1 MKKGSIKLNEFQASL
16 VITGVVSFLL
26 IIVGTIFAFLG
37 KPGWLIGIAVG
48 SAVDF
53 FYIWLMHVGAKL
65 ALKESKAG
73 LFLLTYFLRVIVF
86 VGLFAL
92 LVILQYILRID
103 VFNNSCWGMLIAFVP
118 ATFITIATQLMYKD
132 KEANNG

>member
-1 MKKGSIKLNEFQASL
+1 MEKSSKRLSEFQASL
-16 VITGVVSFLL
+16 IITGVVSVLLL
-26 IIVGTIFAFLG
+26 IVGLVFAILG

-53 FYIWLMHVGAKL
+53 VYIWLMHVGAGL

-73 LFLLTYFLRVIVF
+73 LFLLTYFLRVVVF

-92 LVILQYILRID
+92 LVVLQYILHVD
-103 VFNNSCWGMLIAFVP
+103 AFNNSCWGMLIAFVP
-118 ATFITIATQLMYKD
+118 ATFITIATELMYKS
-132 KEANNG
+132 KEAK

>member
-1 MKKGSIKLNEFQASL
+1 MKKCSAKLNEFQASL

-26 IIVGTIFAFLG
+26 AIVGLVFVFLG
-37 KPGWLIGIAVG
+37 QPGWLIGIVVG

-53 FYIWLMHVGAKL
+53 LYVWLMHVGAGL

-73 LFLLTYFLRVIVF
+73 LFLLTYFLRVIAF

-92 LVILQYILRID
+92 LVVLQYVLHVE

-132 KEANNG
+132 KEAK

>member
-1 MKKGSIKLNEFQASL
+1 MKNRFLKLNEYQASL
-16 VITGVVSFLL
+16 LIAGVVSALL
-26 IIVGTIFAFLG
+26 LIVGTVFAFLG

-53 FYIWLMHVGAKL
+53 LYIWLMHVGSAL

-73 LFLLTYFLRVIVF
+73 LFLLTYFARIVAF

-92 LVILQYILRID
+92 LVVLQYVLHIET
-103 VFNNSCWGMLIAFVP
+103 FNNSSWGMLIAFVP
-118 ATFITIATQLMYKD
+118 ATFITIATQLMFKEKD
-132 KEANNG
+132 IK